1 MANFPDSKV
10 SIIEI
15 LRAFHRWNPNDIRD
29 LFVDEIISSAED
41 KNKVKINNI
50 KILKD
55 VIISIREKKLQQKI
69 DEQKQLIDSLRMNI
83 KVIESERV
91 EETKALNQK
100 IKEIDESYNHFLR
113 SLNEYYQNLVAKK
126 KILEEKYND
135 LYVRYCNLELEIE
148 RLNSIQNSRFNGYA
162 FL

>member
-148 RLNSIQNSRFNGYA
+148 RLNSIQNSIFNGYA
-162 FL
+162 IL